1 MKSNPASWT
10 RRFALVLIIGALA
23 GTAVSFHL
31 TLESRFAGLEEKS
44 AQQTAA
50 LQAMQE
56 SLDTIESSKNE
67 TLSGLN
73 KQLTSLQSSFEP
85 LGKTSQAQADALNR
99 VRQQLA
105 GLQKAQDDQQDAQKK
120 FSAYLTQLETA
131 VKKARADAAAA
142 ATFRTPTP
150 TVIPPPATKTAVS
163 LPVSVPLP
171 VATNAPSDLMASP
184 GAISHPADHA
194 MSESI
199 QAEMLPQPAA
209 PRALPVGAGI
219 GR

>member
-1 MKSNPASWT
+1 MKSNPGSWT
-10 RRFALVLIIGALA
+10 RRFALVLIVCAIG
-23 GTAVSFHL
+23 GTEVSSHF
-31 TLESRFAGLEEKS
+31 TLESRLAGLEEKS

-50 LQAMQE
+50 LQALQE
-56 SLDTIESSKNE
+56 SLDTLESSKNE

-73 KQLTSLQSSFEP
+73 RQLASLQSSLEP

-99 VRQQLA
+99 VHQQLA
-105 GLQKAQDDQQDAQKK
+105 SLQTAQDNQQDGQKK
-120 FSAYLTQLETA
+120 LSAYLTQLEVA

-142 ATFRTPTP
+142 ATVKTPIP
-150 TVIPPPATKTAVS
+150 TVIPPPATKAAVS

-171 VATNAPSDLMASP
+171 VPTNAPSDLMASP

-199 QAEMLPQPAA
+199 EAEALPQPPA
-209 PRALPVGAGI
+209 PRALPIGAGI